1 MRMPVPVYLHRVPRL
16 PVSFKLIF
24 VHWRWQVDRAPIALS
39 DITRSLIRHIPDEEL
54 QPSEAA
60 LAILGGAAESPT
72 AAQAASPVKRGPAA
86 PALVPVKPSLPSSS
100 AMAAPRALVA
110 TVTSKDLAARK
121 GFARA
126 GDHLLKEATLGLAG
140 FEGRQWKTFEVGV
153 DRVARL

>member
-1 MRMPVPVYLHRVPRL
+1 MRVARHPRL
-16 PVSFKLIF
+16 PTQGFEHRPADHRLGDHLIEAG
-24 VHWRWQVDRAPIALS
+24 RARALLE
-39 DITRSLIRHIPDEEL
+39 ILVV
-54 QPSEAA
+54 EA
-60 LAILGGAAESPT
+60 GDQDGA
-72 AAQAASPVKRGPAA
+72 AA
-86 PALVPVKPSLPSSS
+86 PALAPVKPSLPSSS
-100 AMAAPRALVA
+100 AMAAPPALVA